1 MSEPSEHYLLIKEIS
16 NGNAKALEK
25 LFLLLK
31 NGVFNVALSYT
42 RNREDAEEITQDVFV
57 EIYHSASTFKGDSS
71 VKTWAYRITIN
82 KSLDFIRYKNRK
94 KRFALLTSLLS
105 KETGEVKYHQPD
117 FDHPGISLENK
128 EKAQYLFAAI
138 DKLPQNQQTAF
149 ILLKIEGM
157 SQREAAETMQVNEK
171 ALESLYQ
178 RAKQNLRKTL
188 SDVYDELK

>member
-1 MSEPSEHYLLIKEIS
+1 MSESSEHYLLIKELS

-71 VKTWAYRITIN
+71 VKTWVYRIAIN

-94 KRFALLTSLLS
+94 KRFALLTSLLR

-117 FDHPGISLENK
+117 FDHPGISLEKK

-149 ILLKIEGM
+149 ILLKLEGM

-178 RAKQNLRKTL
+178 RAKQNLRKAL
-188 SDVYDELK
+188 SDIYDEL

>member
-1 MSEPSEHYLLIKEIS
+1 MSNQPEHLLLLNEVKSGNSE
-16 NGNAKALEK
+16 ALEK

-31 NGVFNVALSYT
+31 NSVFNISLSYT

-57 EIYHSASTFKGDSS
+57 EIFHSADTFKGESS
-71 VKTWAYRITIN
+71 VKTWACRIATN

-94 KRFALLTSLLS
+94 KRFALLTSLVS

-149 ILLKIEGM
+149 ILLKLEGM
-157 SQREAAETMQVNEK
+157 SQREAAETMQVKEK

-178 RAKQNLRKTL
+178 RAKQNLRKLL
-188 SDVYDELK
+188 SDIYDEL